1 MISESLV
8 ARVLEGTLT
17 TEDFAQLDPSDRVKL
32 LRELVEVRR
41 KIEEALEALG
51 FSSTG
56 SGKLA
61 DFERRSR
68 PRVPIRL
75 QAAILVVGTLTNQ
88 PCRITDL
95 SDGGAKLETH
105 MNLKRN
111 QVVVLTFAV
120 GETNKHQ
127 LWSSV
132 RWVSRSTA
140 GRRTVGVEF
149 HHMSQ
154 ETHEDLMNFIQTAAR
169 TG

>member
-8 ARVLEGTLT
+8 ARVLDGTLT

-61 DFERRSR
+61 DFERRAR

-75 QAAILVVGTLTNQ
+75 QGAVLVVGTLTNQ
-88 PCRITDL
+88 PCRIVDL
-95 SDGGAKLETH
+95 SDTGARLETH

-111 QVVVLTFAV
+111 QVVVLTFSV
-120 GETNKHQ
+120 GETKHQ

-132 RWVSRSTA
+132 RWVSRAAA
-140 GRRTVGVEF
+140 GRRMVGIEF

-154 ETHEDLMNFIQTAAR
+154 ETHEDLMNFLQTAAR

>member
-61 DFERRSR
+61 DFERRGR

-75 QAAILVVGTLTNQ
+75 QGSILVVGTLTHQ
-88 PCRITDL
+88 PCRVADL
-95 SDGGAKLETH
+95 SDTGAKLETH

-111 QVVVLTFAV
+111 QVVVLTFNV
-120 GETNKHQ
+120 GENKHQ
-127 LWSSV
+127 LWCSI

-154 ETHEDLMNFIQTAAR
+154 ETHDDLLNFLQTAAR